1 MPRPPMPDL
10 PQKIPSRI
18 AIYAKDVQNITGRK
32 PRTAR
37 RILSQIRRRYNK
49 LPNEFVTVKEFCA
62 FTGIK
67 EEEVQ
72 PYMR

>member
-1 MPRPPMPDL
+1 MARPLMPDL

-49 LPNEFVTVKEFCA
+49 LPNEFVTAKEFCA

-67 EEEVQ
+67 EDEVL
-72 PYMR
+72 PYLR